1 MKARERRRG
10 NDPASGVG
18 TTKHLCGCQP
28 GNVCLPM
35 LGAWLAMLPMVIV
48 AAAAAER
55 PALTLESV
63 IGDMRGVCMENQSVT
78 TTADG
83 TICLLMRN
91 NRIAMFDAA
100 GKYVR
105 SGASPRPVRWPHYD
119 TYVAGIGSRVFVGEL
134 HLDYPWVFDGK
145 KGTNPGQFS
154 QPADVATG
162 TGGRTYVADR
172 DNRRIQVF
180 NETEH
185 ERPVYVLPVEG
196 SPVSVAVAA
205 GRMAVVTSEGSLHLF
220 AVDVSGAD
228 LIASLKVGS
237 HPMDL
242 CVTRVTPSGDIIC
255 CFSGGWAGHELKR
268 YRCGDGKL
276 STEAVLARSW
286 RAQWPNLFPSS
297 VVISPGRDGR
307 TVLFTARE
315 ERRVLELD
323 VPTNKIT
330 ELVRGG
336 PRPLSACYDQAGNLL
351 VGCAMCK
358 ADGPGQVVYT
368 YEPEGKGFKQY
379 HKIPR
384 GGHFS
389 THVDSNL
396 LCGLLPTADGGVYVR
411 VVGKD
416 GWTGFRIKKV
426 YPDGRLEDWLD
437 LGKRLFA
444 KVKRLGPPSWSY
456 ALQHDGRGH
465 IIAALRIIG
474 SVAKITPAGD
484 VVWQSGCL
492 PGDEGERIDF
502 GWPSD
507 VAVDSRGNV
516 WVADAEHHRL
526 YCLDGAT
533 GHQIWEYG
541 THGGVDER
549 DGRHFNRPTG
559 VEVTQH
565 AGVEYLIVGDAG
577 NQRLVKFRLQYG
589 IKP

>member
-1 MKARERRRG
+1 
-10 NDPASGVG
+10 
-18 TTKHLCGCQP
+18 
-28 GNVCLPM
+28 M
-35 LGAWLAMLPMVIV
+35 LGAWLAMLPTMAVAV
-48 AAAAAER
+48 AAAEP

-63 IGDMRGVCMENQSVT
+63 IGDMRGVCMETQSVT

-105 SGASPRPVRWPHYD
+105 SETSPRPVRWPRYD

-134 HLDYPWVFDGK
+134 HLDYSWVFDGK
-145 KGTNPGQFS
+145 KGTGPGRFS
-154 QPADVATG
+154 RPADVATG
-162 TGGRTYVADR
+162 AAGRMYVADR
-172 DNRRIQVF
+172 GNRRIQVF
-180 NETEH
+180 EETDREK
-185 ERPVYVLPVEG
+185 PVYVLPVEG
-196 SPVSVAVAA
+196 SPVSVAVAS
-205 GRMAVVTSEGSLHLF
+205 GRIAVVTSEASLHLF
-220 AVDVSGAD
+220 AVDVSGANPV
-228 LIASLKVGS
+228 ASLKVGG
-237 HPMDL
+237 HPKDL
-242 CVTRVTPSGDIIC
+242 CFTPSGDILC
-255 CFSGGWAGHELKR
+255 CFSGGSAGHELKR
-268 YRCGDGKL
+268 YRCSDGKL
-276 STEAVLARSW
+276 STAAVLARSW

-297 VVISPGRDGR
+297 VVLSPGRDGR

-323 VPTNKIT
+323 VATNKIT

-336 PRPLSACYDQAGNLL
+336 PRPLSACYDPAGSLL
-351 VGCAMCK
+351 VGCAMSK
-358 ADGPGQVVYT
+358 GDGPGQVVYT
-368 YEPEGKGFKQY
+368 YEPEAKGFKQS

-384 GGHFS
+384 EGHFS
-389 THVDSNL
+389 AHVDSNL
-396 LCGLLPTADGGVYVR
+396 LYGLLPTPDGGVYVR

-456 ALQHDGRGH
+456 ALQRDGRGH

-474 SVAKITPAGD
+474 SVAKVTPAGQ
-484 VVWQSGCL
+484 VIWQSGCL
-492 PGDEGERIDF
+492 PGGGGERLDL

-516 WVADAEHHRL
+516 WVADAELHRL
-526 YCLDGAT
+526 HCLDGAT
-533 GHQIWEYG
+533 GHRIWEYG
-541 THGGVDER
+541 DHGGVDKR

-559 VEVTQH
+559 VEVARH

-577 NQRLVKFRLQYG
+577 NQRLLKFRLQYG
-589 IKP
+589 SPL

>member
-10 NDPASGVG
+10 NDPTSGVG
-18 TTKHLCGCQP
+18 TTEHLCGRQP
-28 GNVCLPM
+28 RSGCLPM
-35 LGAWLAMLPMVIV
+35 LGVWLAMLPTVAGV
-48 AAAAAER
+48 AAAAEQ
-55 PALTLESV
+55 PTLTLESI
-63 IGDMRGVCMENQSVT
+63 IGDTRGVCMENQSVT

-91 NRIAMFDAA
+91 NRITMFDSA

-105 SGASPRPVRWPHYD
+105 SETSPRPLRWPRYD
-119 TYVAGIGSRVFVGEL
+119 TYVTGIGSRVFVGEL

-145 KGTNPGQFS
+145 KGAGPGQFN
-154 QPADVATG
+154 QPADVATDD
-162 TGGRTYVADR
+162 GGRTYVADQG
-172 DNRRIQVF
+172 NRRIQVF
-180 NETEH
+180 NKTDREK
-185 ERPVYVLPVEG
+185 PVYVLLVEG

-205 GRMAVVTSEGSLHLF
+205 GRIATVTAEGHLFLF
-220 AVDVSGAD
+220 AVDAD
-228 LIASLKVGS
+228 GTNPIASLKVGS
-237 HPMDL
+237 HPKDL
-242 CVTRVTPSGDIIC
+242 CFTPSGDILC
-255 CFSGGWAGHELKR
+255 CFSGGRAGHELKR
-268 YRCGDGKL
+268 YRCSDGKL
-276 STEAVLARSW
+276 SIAAVLARSW

-307 TVLFTARE
+307 TILFTARE
-315 ERRVLELD
+315 DRRVLELD
-323 VPTNKIT
+323 VTTNKIT

-336 PRPLSACYDQAGNLL
+336 PQPLAACHDPAGSLL
-351 VGCAMCK
+351 VGCAMSK
-358 ADGPGQVVYT
+358 RDGPGQVVYT
-368 YEPEGKGFKQY
+368 YEPEAKGFKQSR
-379 HKIPR
+379 KIPR
-384 GGHFS
+384 EGHFS

-396 LCGLLPTADGGVYVR
+396 LYGLLPTADGGVYVR
-411 VVGKD
+411 VVGED

-474 SVAKITPAGD
+474 SVAKVTPAGE
-484 VVWQSGCL
+484 VIWQSGCL
-492 PGDEGERIDF
+492 PNDGGERIDF

-507 VAVDSRGNV
+507 VAIDSRGNV

-526 YCLDGAT
+526 YCLDGVT

-541 THGGVDER
+541 THGGVDKR
-549 DGRHFNRPTG
+549 NGHHFSRPTG
-559 VEVTQH
+559 VEVAQH

-577 NQRLVKFRLQYG
+577 NQRLLKFRLQYG
-589 IKP
+589 RKP